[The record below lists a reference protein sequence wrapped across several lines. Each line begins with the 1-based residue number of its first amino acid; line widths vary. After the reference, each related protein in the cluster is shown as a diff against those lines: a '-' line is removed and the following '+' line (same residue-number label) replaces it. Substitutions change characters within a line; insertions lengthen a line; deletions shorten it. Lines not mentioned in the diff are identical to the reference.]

1 MPNWIIRSKKTKEQL
16 NIKRDPFFFE
26 NEAWQ
31 YIFMMGNVVSELYEP
46 YYVGPGSAEVRRMIN
61 EGLVQHDLDNILLS
75 KVSVDEYLPADAET
89 ENIVIAFFLKG
100 VPEAVLPFK
109 NFAEKFHG
117 VMDVDYGD
125 SDTIPNTSIVYVEFD
140 RENYNIEDI
149 DNLIRE
155 TTSLTEFEAEDYT
168 VTFPHTNQKFPYKP
182 GLLKRYFV
190 SRDRRENYLAQKKA
204 QRRAEREMQR
214 DLAKQRAGRRPPEEQ
229 ESRPQAVANESLARA
244 LGDLLFEDDL
254 LK

>member
-1 MPNWIIRSKKTKEQL
+1 MHNWIIRSKKTKEKL

-26 NEAWQ
+26 DEAWQ
-31 YIFMMGNVVSELYEP
+31 YIYMMGHVVSEMYEP
-46 YYVGPGSAEVRRMIN
+46 YYIGPGDENVRRMIN

-75 KVSVDEYLPADAET
+75 KVSVDEYLPADADT
-89 ENIVIAFFLKG
+89 ENIVLAFFLKG

-109 NFAEKFHG
+109 NFCEKFHG

-125 SDTIPNTSIVYVEFD
+125 SDTITNTSIVYAEFD

-155 TTSLTEFEAEDYT
+155 TTSLTEFKPEDYT

-204 QRRAEREMQR
+204 QRRAEREAQR
-214 DLAKQRAGRRPPEEQ
+214 ELTKKRQGRNPPEEQ
-229 ESRPQAVANESLARA
+229 ESRPQPVANESMARA
-244 LGDLLFEDDL
+244 IGDLLFEDDL